1 MLFHITPVMAVLCHY
16 RLLAIWMMAA
26 TIPTSWSQ
34 QQCRYEFIVPE
45 GNGVSCGTPDAGRI
59 DSELSIARER
69 ANSVAATLGAEITKM
84 QNASAAVQE
93 EMKAISQDLGQIK
106 TELGKIDTE
115 NQNFADMEEALYR
128 MNETIYSDYKFL
140 SKTIMDT
147 SASLQMQ
154 LTRQMDIVAV
164 LASEQSSQR
173 QLLDKQTITL
183 SDLQRLPQSV
193 QGIQNEVN
201 SLKTTVEKNGQGMAN
216 FERELQSVRERVQR
230 SEENV
235 ESQISIVNS
244 KIDGLQTTLLG
255 VDLKAIQRNIVSLV
269 QKTKLL
275 GNTLETHSKLLEG
288 FDSGRLHNT
297 LAAFEEDLNAQR
309 EIVSDLRNKTLGS
322 SPALISQKL
331 SELSDTV
338 NRDRESTKDM
348 WNGLWERLN
357 SATKIIEALSRD
369 VAKIKTSDQNNE
381 NPGNA

>member
-1 MLFHITPVMAVLCHY
+1 MLFHITSVMAVLCHY

-115 NQNFADMEEALYR
+115 NQNFADMEEALHR

-140 SKTIMDT
+140 SKKIMDT

-309 EIVSDLRNKTLGS
+309 EIVSDLRNKTLSS

>member
-1 MLFHITPVMAVLCHY
+1 MAAQCYY
-16 RLLAIWMMAA
+16 RFLIIWVMAA

-45 GNGVSCGTPDAGRI
+45 GNGVSCGTPDVGRI

-69 ANSVAATLGAEITKM
+69 ANSVAATLGSEITKM

-115 NQNFADMEEALYR
+115 NQNFADMEEALHR
-128 MNETIYSDYKFL
+128 MNETVYSDYKFL
-140 SKTIMDT
+140 SRKVMDT
-147 SASLQMQ
+147 SVSLQMQ
-154 LTRQMDIVAV
+154 LTRQMDIVAA

-173 QLLDKQTITL
+173 QLLNKQTITL

-193 QGIQNEVN
+193 QGVQNEVN
-201 SLKTTVEKNGQGMAN
+201 SLKTTVEKNGQGMTN
-216 FERELQSVRERVQR
+216 FERELQAVRESVQR
-230 SEENV
+230 SEEKV
-235 ESQISIVNS
+235 EEQISIVNS
-244 KIDGLQTTLLG
+244 KIDGLQSTLLG
-255 VDLKAIQRNIVSLV
+255 VDLKTIQRDVVSLV

-288 FDSGRLHNT
+288 FDPGRLHNT
-297 LAAFEEDLNAQR
+297 LSAFEEDLNAQR
-309 EIVSDLRNKTLGS
+309 ETVNNLRNKTLSS

-338 NRDRESTKDM
+338 NRDREATKDM

>member
-45 GNGVSCGTPDAGRI
+45 GNRVSCGTPDAGRI

-115 NQNFADMEEALYR
+115 NQNFADMEEALHR

-269 QKTKLL
+269 LKTKLL